1 MSRKIVG
8 KNRQKGLKEM
18 DITSFGDVER
28 GEKVYTLEKL
38 KDTHAVSGEI
48 PFLFASFD
56 TAVNLGKARI
66 VGDSSVYLDKHHK
79 PDPEPEVKPEP
90 QKEEPKEFSE
100 TVFKEAEIKEEPP
113 VMDEKKLQE
122 LLKAE
127 YQRAYN
133 DGYKKGMLEAAENAR
148 KQYNKEKNDYIEML
162 QGAYKE
168 VISRAGVFS
177 SAVKELDSALPEML
191 THFLETLIGAE
202 RKVNGRLIVS
212 VIKKSLAS
220 LHELSRVVFRVNP
233 DDLDT
238 VRQAFPDYDS
248 VADPAITQGGLRID
262 TSIGEM
268 DYTIETMLENF
279 KKLIY
284 EELESTQTDKR

>member
-1 MSRKIVG
+1 MSRKIYG
-8 KNRQKGLKEM
+8 KNRQKQLTEM

-28 GEKVYTLEKL
+28 GEKVFALEKL
-38 KDTHAVSGEI
+38 KDTNAVNGEI
-48 PFLFASFD
+48 PFLFANFD

-66 VGDSSVYLDKHHK
+66 VGESSVFLENFDKK
-79 PDPEPEVKPEP
+79 QEPEPEPV
-90 QKEEPKEFSE
+90 KEEQKEFSE
-100 TVFKEAEIKEEPP
+100 AVFEEAVIKEEPP
-113 VMDEKKLQE
+113 AFDEEKIQE

-127 YQRAYN
+127 YEKAFN
-133 DGYKKGMLEAAENAR
+133 DGYKKGMLEAADNAR
-148 KQYNKEKNDYIEML
+148 RHYNKEKDDYIQML
-162 QGAYKE
+162 QGTYKE
-168 VISRAGVFS
+168 VISKAGAFD

-202 RKVNGRLIVS
+202 RKMNGRLIVS
-212 VIKKSLAS
+212 VIKKSLSS

-238 VRQAFPDYDS
+238 VLKAFPDYEAVS
-248 VADPAITQGGLRID
+248 DPAITQGGLKID

-284 EELESTQTDKR
+284 EELEST

>member
-1 MSRKIVG
+1 MSRKIYG
-8 KNRQKGLKEM
+8 KNRQKQLTEM

-28 GEKVYTLEKL
+28 GEKVFALEKL
-38 KDTHAVSGEI
+38 KDTNAVNGEI
-48 PFLFASFD
+48 PFLFANFD

-66 VGDSSVYLDKHHK
+66 VGESSVFLENFDKKHE
-79 PDPEPEVKPEP
+79 PEPEPV
-90 QKEEPKEFSE
+90 KEEQKEFSE
-100 TVFKEAEIKEEPP
+100 AVFEEAVIKEEPP
-113 VMDEKKLQE
+113 AFDEEKIQE

-127 YQRAYN
+127 YEKAFN
-133 DGYKKGMLEAAENAR
+133 DGYKKGMLEAADNAR
-148 KQYNKEKNDYIEML
+148 SKYNKEKDDYIQLL
-162 QGAYKE
+162 QGTYKE
-168 VISRAGVFS
+168 VISKAGAFD

-202 RKVNGRLIVS
+202 RKMNGRLIVS
-212 VIKKSLAS
+212 VIKKSLSS

-233 DDLDT
+233 DDLNT
-238 VRQAFPDYDS
+238 VLKAFPDYEAVS
-248 VADPAITQGGLRID
+248 DPAITQGGLKID

-284 EELESTQTDKR
+284 EELEST

>member
-1 MSRKIVG
+1 MSRKIYG
-8 KNRQKGLKEM
+8 KNRQKQLTEM

-28 GEKVYTLEKL
+28 GEKVFALEKL
-38 KDTHAVSGEI
+38 KDTNAVNGEI
-48 PFLFASFD
+48 PFLFANFD

-66 VGDSSVYLDKHHK
+66 VGESSVFLENFDKK
-79 PDPEPEVKPEP
+79 QEPEPEPV
-90 QKEEPKEFSE
+90 KEEQKEFSE
-100 TVFKEAEIKEEPP
+100 AVFEEAVIKEEPP
-113 VMDEKKLQE
+113 AFDEEKIQE

-127 YQRAYN
+127 YEKAFN
-133 DGYKKGMLEAAENAR
+133 DGYKKGMLEAADNAR
-148 KQYNKEKNDYIEML
+148 RHYNKEKDDYIQML
-162 QGAYKE
+162 QGTYKE
-168 VISRAGVFS
+168 VISKAGAFD

-202 RKVNGRLIVS
+202 RKTNGRLIVS
-212 VIKKSLAS
+212 VIKKSLSS

-233 DDLDT
+233 DDLNT
-238 VRQAFPDYDS
+238 VLKAFPDYEAVS
-248 VADPAITQGGLRID
+248 DPAITQGGLKID

-284 EELESTQTDKR
+284 EELEST

>member
-1 MSRKIVG
+1 MSRKIYG
-8 KNRQKGLKEM
+8 KNRQKQLTEM

-28 GEKVYTLEKL
+28 GEKVFALEKL
-38 KDTHAVSGEI
+38 KDTNAVNGEI
-48 PFLFASFD
+48 PFLFANFD

-66 VGDSSVYLDKHHK
+66 VGESSVFLENFDKK
-79 PDPEPEVKPEP
+79 QEPEPEPV
-90 QKEEPKEFSE
+90 KEEQKEFSE
-100 TVFKEAEIKEEPP
+100 AVFEEAVIKEEPP
-113 VMDEKKLQE
+113 AFDEEKIQE

-127 YQRAYN
+127 YEKAFN
-133 DGYKKGMLEAAENAR
+133 DGYKKGMLEAADNAR
-148 KQYNKEKNDYIEML
+148 RHYNKEKDDYIQML
-162 QGAYKE
+162 QGTYKE
-168 VISRAGVFS
+168 VISKAGAFD

-202 RKVNGRLIVS
+202 RKMNGRLIVS
-212 VIKKSLAS
+212 VIKKSLSS

-233 DDLDT
+233 DDLNT
-238 VRQAFPDYDS
+238 VLKAFPDYEAVS
-248 VADPAITQGGLRID
+248 DPAITQGGLKID

-284 EELESTQTDKR
+284 EELEST

>member
-1 MSRKIVG
+1 MSRKIIG
-8 KNRQKGLKEM
+8 KNRQKQLKEM

-28 GEKVYTLEKL
+28 GEKSFTLEKL
-38 KDTHAVSGEI
+38 KDTVAVGGEI

-66 VGDSSVYLDKHHK
+66 VGDSSVFVDKAGK
-79 PDPEPEVKPEP
+79 SEPDPKPEMK
-90 QKEEPKEFSE
+90 KEQPKEFAE
-100 TVFKEAEIKEEPP
+100 AVFKEAEIKEEPP
-113 VMDEKKLQE
+113 AMDEKKLQE

-127 YQRAYN
+127 YDRAFN
-133 DGYKKGMLEAAENAR
+133 DGYKKGMLEAAENSR
-148 KQYNKEKNDYIEML
+148 KQYNKEKSDYIEML

-168 VISRAGVFS
+168 VISRSGVFS

-233 DDLDT
+233 DDLET
-238 VRQAFPDYDS
+238 VQKAYPDYDS
-248 VADPAITQGGLRID
+248 VADPSVTQGGLKIE

>member
-1 MSRKIVG
+1 MSRKIYG
-8 KNRQKGLKEM
+8 KNRQKQLTEM

-28 GEKVYTLEKL
+28 GEKVFALEKL
-38 KDTHAVSGEI
+38 KDTNAVNGEI
-48 PFLFASFD
+48 PFLFANFD

-66 VGDSSVYLDKHHK
+66 VGESSVFLENFDKK
-79 PDPEPEVKPEP
+79 QEPEPEPV
-90 QKEEPKEFSE
+90 KEEQKEFSE
-100 TVFKEAEIKEEPP
+100 AVFEEAVIKEEPP
-113 VMDEKKLQE
+113 AFDEAKIQE

-127 YQRAYN
+127 YEKAFN
-133 DGYKKGMLEAAENAR
+133 DGYKKGMLEAADNAR
-148 KQYNKEKNDYIEML
+148 RHYNKEKDDYIQML
-162 QGAYKE
+162 QGTYKE
-168 VISRAGVFS
+168 VISKAGAFD

-202 RKVNGRLIVS
+202 RKMNGRLIVS
-212 VIKKSLAS
+212 VIKKSLSS

-233 DDLDT
+233 DDLNT
-238 VRQAFPDYDS
+238 VLKAFPDYEAVS
-248 VADPAITQGGLRID
+248 DPAITQGGLKID

-284 EELESTQTDKR
+284 EELEST

>member
-1 MSRKIVG
+1 MSRKIYG
-8 KNRQKGLKEM
+8 KNRQKQLTEM

-28 GEKVYTLEKL
+28 GEKVFALEKL
-38 KDTHAVSGEI
+38 KDTNAVNGEI
-48 PFLFASFD
+48 PFLFANFD

-66 VGDSSVYLDKHHK
+66 VGESSVFLENFDKK
-79 PDPEPEVKPEP
+79 QEPEPEPV
-90 QKEEPKEFSE
+90 KEEQKEFSE
-100 TVFKEAEIKEEPP
+100 AVFEEAVIKEEPP
-113 VMDEKKLQE
+113 AFDEEKIQE

-127 YQRAYN
+127 YEKAFN
-133 DGYKKGMLEAAENAR
+133 DGYKKGMLEAADNAR
-148 KQYNKEKNDYIEML
+148 SKYNKEKDDYIQML
-162 QGAYKE
+162 QGTYKE
-168 VISRAGVFS
+168 VISKAGAFD

-202 RKVNGRLIVS
+202 RKTNGRLIVS
-212 VIKKSLAS
+212 VIKKSLSS

-233 DDLDT
+233 DDLNT
-238 VRQAFPDYDS
+238 VLKAFPDYEAVS
-248 VADPAITQGGLRID
+248 DPAITQGGLKID

-284 EELESTQTDKR
+284 EELEST

>member
-8 KNRQKGLKEM
+8 KNRQKELREM

-28 GEKVYTLEKL
+28 GEKVFALEKL
-38 KDTHAVSGEI
+38 KDTSAVSGEI

-66 VGDSSVYLDKHHK
+66 VGDSSVYLDKHQKHE
-79 PDPEPEVKPEP
+79 PENIPEPE
-90 QKEEPKEFSE
+90 KEEPKEFSE
-100 TVFKEAEIKEEPP
+100 AVFKEAEIKEEPP
-113 VMDEKKLQE
+113 AMDEKKLQE

-127 YQRAYN
+127 YEKAYS
-133 DGYKKGMLEAAENAR
+133 DGYKKGMLEAAENSR
-148 KQYNKEKNDYIEML
+148 KHYNKEKNDYIEML

-168 VISRAGVFS
+168 VISRTGVFS

-212 VIKKSLAS
+212 VIKKSLTS

-233 DDLDT
+233 DDLET

-248 VADPAITQGGLRID
+248 LADPAVTQGGLKID

-284 EELESTQTDKR
+284 EELESTETNKR

>member
-1 MSRKIVG
+1 
-8 KNRQKGLKEM
+8 M

-28 GEKVYTLEKL
+28 GEKVFALEKL
-38 KDTHAVSGEI
+38 KDTNAVNGEI
-48 PFLFASFD
+48 PFLFANFD

-66 VGDSSVYLDKHHK
+66 VGESSVFLENFDKKHE
-79 PDPEPEVKPEP
+79 PEPEPV
-90 QKEEPKEFSE
+90 KEEQKEFSE
-100 TVFKEAEIKEEPP
+100 AVFEEAVIKEEPP
-113 VMDEKKLQE
+113 AFDEEKIQE

-127 YQRAYN
+127 YEKAFN
-133 DGYKKGMLEAAENAR
+133 DGYKKGMLEAADNAR
-148 KQYNKEKNDYIEML
+148 SKYNKEKDDYIQML
-162 QGAYKE
+162 QGTYKE
-168 VISRAGVFS
+168 VISKAGAFD

-202 RKVNGRLIVS
+202 RKMNGRLIVS
-212 VIKKSLAS
+212 VIKKSLSS

-233 DDLDT
+233 DDLNT
-238 VRQAFPDYDS
+238 VLKAFPDYEAVS
-248 VADPAITQGGLRID
+248 DPAITQGGLKID

-284 EELESTQTDKR
+284 EELEST

>member
-1 MSRKIVG
+1 MSRKIYG
-8 KNRQKGLKEM
+8 KNRQKQLTEM

-28 GEKVYTLEKL
+28 GEKVFALEKL
-38 KDTHAVSGEI
+38 KDTNAVNGEI
-48 PFLFASFD
+48 PFLFANFD

-66 VGDSSVYLDKHHK
+66 VGESSVFLENFDKK
-79 PDPEPEVKPEP
+79 QEPEPELV
-90 QKEEPKEFSE
+90 KEEQKEFSE
-100 TVFKEAEIKEEPP
+100 AVFEEAVIKEEPP
-113 VMDEKKLQE
+113 AFDEEKIQE

-127 YQRAYN
+127 YEKAFN
-133 DGYKKGMLEAAENAR
+133 DGYKKGMLEAADNAR
-148 KQYNKEKNDYIEML
+148 RHYNKEKDDYIQML
-162 QGAYKE
+162 QGTYKE
-168 VISRAGVFS
+168 VISKAGAFD

-202 RKVNGRLIVS
+202 RKTNGRLIVS
-212 VIKKSLAS
+212 VIKKSLSS

-233 DDLDT
+233 DDLNT
-238 VRQAFPDYDS
+238 VLKAFPDYEAVS
-248 VADPAITQGGLRID
+248 DPAITQGGLKID

-284 EELESTQTDKR
+284 EELEST

>member
-1 MSRKIVG
+1 MSRKIYG
-8 KNRQKGLKEM
+8 KNRQKQLTEM

-28 GEKVYTLEKL
+28 GEKVFALEKL
-38 KDTHAVSGEI
+38 KDINAVNGEI
-48 PFLFASFD
+48 PFLFANFD

-66 VGDSSVYLDKHHK
+66 VGESSVFLENFDKK
-79 PDPEPEVKPEP
+79 QEPEPEPV
-90 QKEEPKEFSE
+90 KEEQKEFSE
-100 TVFKEAEIKEEPP
+100 AVFEEAVIKEEPP
-113 VMDEKKLQE
+113 AFDEEKIQE

-127 YQRAYN
+127 YEKAFN
-133 DGYKKGMLEAAENAR
+133 DGYKKGMLEAADNAR
-148 KQYNKEKNDYIEML
+148 SKYNKEKDDYIQLL
-162 QGAYKE
+162 QGTYKE
-168 VISRAGVFS
+168 VISKAGAFN

-202 RKVNGRLIVS
+202 RKMNGRLIVS
-212 VIKKSLAS
+212 VIKKSLSS

-238 VRQAFPDYDS
+238 VLKAFPDYEAVS
-248 VADPAITQGGLRID
+248 DPAITQGGLKID

-284 EELESTQTDKR
+284 EELEST